1 MNGGTLKFFSL
12 GFGKSQEYQQTSII
26 FNIPLEVTRSIHQE
40 KCT

>member
-12 GFGKSQEYQQTSII
+12 GFGKSLEYQQTSVI
-26 FNIPLEVTRSIHQE
+26 FNILLEVKRSICQE